1 MLKTTYDD
9 IWTSFLENCKLN
21 SEDIPQ
27 SEEMIYS
34 CISNAVNIYNQKAKK
49 YNNRMQIIECNETME
64 EVSVKLTT
72 DELLILSNII
82 AGVVCRNSLLQFS
95 SLYGTYAKEM
105 GISNIKGQTDARRL
119 NAEYFEQKTQSLIE
133 DLVDTFD
140 L

>member
-49 YNNRMQIIECNETME
+49 YNNRMQ
-64 EVSVKLTT
+64 
-72 DELLILSNII
+72 
-82 AGVVCRNSLLQFS
+82 
-95 SLYGTYAKEM
+95 
-105 GISNIKGQTDARRL
+105 
-119 NAEYFEQKTQSLIE
+119 
-133 DLVDTFD
+133 
-140 L
+140 